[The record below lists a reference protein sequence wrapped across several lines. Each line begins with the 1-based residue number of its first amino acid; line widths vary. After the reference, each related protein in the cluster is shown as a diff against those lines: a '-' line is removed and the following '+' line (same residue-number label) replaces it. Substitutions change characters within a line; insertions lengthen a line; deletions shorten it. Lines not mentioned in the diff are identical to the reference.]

1 MSRRRA
7 WWRFVAWPLVAWL
20 ALCAGLVSAVL
31 WAQRSS
37 ERDLRQQFELRI
49 SIGADFV
56 SRYIADLV
64 ERERTQAVQF
74 LSAVTVDERTF
85 SQSVAAFSY
94 PAAVLLDEDGRL
106 LQVVPGN
113 PDLIGQDLAARYP
126 HLRTAVREGRPAVSP
141 VVPSAARG
149 VPVVGFAVPF
159 TTPSGRRV
167 FSGAVE
173 VATSPL
179 GGYLRHAV
187 DLPGTDVYLTDADGT
202 VVGGSRE
209 ALASPDTIAKRDPA
223 LAAAL
228 QRRPSG
234 MLAGDRVYVSRAV
247 QGSPWR
253 LVATVPHGVLQ
264 RPVTGANAS
273 TTAAAVGLLALGAL
287 VVVLRARAARNRAAL
302 RATEKQFRDVFE
314 NSLVGMAITGTDG
327 RVSRTNT
334 ALERM
339 LGYRP
344 GDLIGRSWTGLV
356 QPDHRTAGTELIR
369 RTCRGDIPG
378 FTVTSGYLHTDGHT
392 VWVDQSSTLMTGR
405 DDRPDQLATQ
415 LIDVSE
421 QRALQE
427 AQQHH
432 AEEVAARAAALA
444 RANEQLEAANQRI
457 ADLVAMLTH
466 DVRQPIA
473 MITGYCEILA
483 DGWDDQDDASRRH
496 DLDRIAA
503 TATSMNGY
511 VEEIL
516 TLTQVD
522 ADTLFSRPAVL
533 DAEAAIADAL
543 THLMPDQR
551 RLVTAQ
557 AEAGL
562 ALRCDPRQLQQMLV
576 NLVSNGLKYGIPPIV
591 VRAASE
597 GGEACIDVLDSGEGV
612 PDEFVPHLFDRF
624 SRAGTGSA
632 SAQKGTGLGLYIV
645 RQLAH
650 ANGGTVTY
658 RHRVPE
664 GACFTIRL
672 PAAARDDP
680 QAVVTSEPT
689 APAGSPTP
697 QQSRRP

>member
-1 MSRRRA
+1 VSRPGA

-20 ALCAGLVSAVL
+20 VLCAGLVSAVL

-37 ERDLRQQFELRI
+37 ERDLREQFELRI

-56 SRYIADLV
+56 SRYIADLI
-64 ERERTQAVQF
+64 ERERAQAVQF

-85 SQSVAAFSY
+85 TQSVAAFGY

-126 HLRTAVREGRPAVSP
+126 HLRTAVRQGRPAVSP

-187 DLPGTDVYLTDADGT
+187 DLPGTDIYLIDADGT

-209 ALASPDTIAKRDPA
+209 ALSGPDTIAKRDPA
-223 LAAAL
+223 LASAL
-228 QRRPSG
+228 QLRPSG
-234 MLAGDRVYVSRAV
+234 LLTGGREDRVYVSRPV

-253 LVATVPHGVLQ
+253 LVATVPHSVLQ

-273 TTAAAVGLLALGAL
+273 TTAAAVGLLTLG
-287 VVVLRARAARNRAAL
+287 VLAVILWARAARNRAAL
-302 RATEKQFRDVFE
+302 RAIEKQFRDVFE
-314 NSLVGMAITGTDG
+314 NSLVGMAITGADG
-327 RVSRTNT
+327 RVSRTNS

-339 LGYRP
+339 LGHRP
-344 GDLIGRSWTGLV
+344 GGLIGRPWTGLV
-356 QPDHRTAGTELIR
+356 QPDDRTAGTELMR
-369 RTCRGDIPG
+369 RTRNGDIPG
-378 FTVTSGYLHTDGHT
+378 FTVTSRYLHTDGHT

-405 DDRPDQLATQ
+405 DDRPDQIATQ

-432 AEEVAARAAALA
+432 ADEVAARATALA
-444 RANEQLEAANQRI
+444 RANEQLEAANQRV
-457 ADLVAMLTH
+457 ADLVGMLTH

-483 DGWDDQDDASRRH
+483 DGWDDQDDESRRH
-496 DLDRIAA
+496 DLGRIAA
-503 TATSMNGY
+503 TAASMNGY

-522 ADTLFSRPAVL
+522 ADTLFSRPAVIGA
-533 DAEAAIADAL
+533 DVAIADAL
-543 THLMPDQR
+543 NHLLPDQR
-551 RLVTAQ
+551 RGVTAH
-557 AEAGL
+557 AEPGL
-562 ALRCDPRQLQQMLV
+562 AVRCDPRQLQQMLV
-576 NLVSNGLKYGIPPIV
+576 NLISNGLKYGGSPVEI
-591 VRAASE
+591 RATGDA
-597 GGEACIDVLDSGEGV
+597 GEACIDVLDSGEGV

-645 RQLAH
+645 RQLVH

-658 RHRVPE
+658 RHRRPA
-664 GACFTIRL
+664 GACFTLRL
-672 PAAARDDP
+672 PAGARDDP
-680 QAVVTSEPT
+680 QAAGEST
-689 APAGSPTP
+689 APESPP
-697 QQSRRP
+697 AQVARRP

>member
-1 MSRRRA
+1 MSRPRRPRA
-7 WWRFVAWPLVAWL
+7 WWWYVTWPLAAWL
-20 ALCAGLVSAVL
+20 VLCAGLVSAVL

-37 ERDLRQQFELRI
+37 ERDLRRQFELRI

-56 SRYIADLV
+56 SRYVADLI

-85 SQSVAAFSY
+85 TQSVAAFGY

-113 PDLIGQDLAARYP
+113 PDLIGQNLTARYA
-126 HLRTAVREGRPAVSP
+126 HLRIAVRQGRPAVSR

-149 VPVVGFAVPF
+149 VPVVAFAVPF
-159 TTPSGRRV
+159 ATPSGRRV

-187 DLPGTDVYLTDADGT
+187 DLPGTDVYLLDTDGT
-202 VVGGSRE
+202 VVGGNRE
-209 ALASPDTIAKRDPA
+209 ALRRPDTIAERDPA

-228 QRRPSG
+228 QRRPTGLLPADS
-234 MLAGDRVYVSRAV
+234 GDRVYVSRPV
-247 QGSPWR
+247 RGSPWR

-264 RPVTGANAS
+264 HPVTGAN
-273 TTAAAVGLLALGAL
+273 TGTMAAAAGLLALGVL

-327 RVSRTNT
+327 RVSRTNA
-334 ALERM
+334 ALDRM

-344 GDLIGRSWTGLV
+344 GDLTGRPWTDLV
-356 QPDHRTAGTELIR
+356 QPDDRTASTELMR
-369 RTCRGDIPG
+369 RTRSGHIPG
-378 FTVTSGYLHTDGHT
+378 FAVTNRYLHADGHT
-392 VWVDQSSTLMTGR
+392 VWVDQTSTLLTGR
-405 DDRPDQLATQ
+405 RDRTDQIATQ
-415 LIDVSE
+415 LVDVTERHALRQAE
-421 QRALQE
+421 QR
-427 AQQHH
+427 H
-432 AEEVAARAAALA
+432 ADEVAARAAALA
-444 RANEQLEAANQRI
+444 QANTQLAAANQRV
-457 ADLVAMLTH
+457 ADLVGMLTH

-473 MITGYCEILA
+473 LITGYCEILT
-483 DGWDDQDDASRRH
+483 DEWDDHDDESRRH

-503 TATSMNGY
+503 TAASMNGY

-533 DAEAAIADAL
+533 DADAAVADTL
-543 THLMPDQR
+543 THLLPDQR
-551 RLVTAQ
+551 REVTVR
-557 AEAGL
+557 AEPGL
-562 ALRCDPRQLQQMLV
+562 SLRCDPRQLQQMLV
-576 NLVSNGLKYGIPPIV
+576 NLVSNSLKYGTRPV
-591 VRAASE
+591 VVDVTGDGSE
-597 GGEACIDVLDSGEGV
+597 VRIDVLDAGEGV

-624 SRAGTGSA
+624 SRAATGSA
-632 SAQKGTGLGLYIV
+632 STQKGTGLGLYIV

-658 RHRVPE
+658 RHRTPA
-664 GACFTIRL
+664 GACFSLRL
-672 PAAARDDP
+672 PAGVRDRST
-680 QAVVTSEPT
+680 AGEP
-689 APAGSPTP
+689 APADCRVPGT
-697 QQSRRP
+697 R